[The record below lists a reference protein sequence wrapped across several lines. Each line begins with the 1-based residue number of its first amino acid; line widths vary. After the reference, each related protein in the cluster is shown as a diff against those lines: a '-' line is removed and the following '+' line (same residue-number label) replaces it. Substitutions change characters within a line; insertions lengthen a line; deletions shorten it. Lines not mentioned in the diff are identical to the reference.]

1 MLFAHQFRMLQ
12 VNRARVRLFFRD
24 AGFREVA
31 ISAAHV
37 GFQHDA
43 SETLIVL
50 PEYGRNAN
58 VAPHHLAQVR
68 VTLDAKG
75 ILDATAFERRLAEVP
90 VKQPAS
96 S

>member
-1 MLFAHQFRMLQ
+1 MSEPRIQFS
-12 VNRARVRLFFRD
+12 RLRQLLAD
-24 AGFREVA
+24 AGFREVT

-50 PEYGRNAN
+50 PEYGPNAN

-75 ILDATAFERRLAEVP
+75 LVETREFERRLAQVP
-90 VKQPAS
+90 ARHPAS
-96 S
+96 N